1 VPLIVAEFKFE
12 PSHRRSDIDPK
23 MLPVVGWDS
32 VMKDVGRI
40 RDWIERRLIGSRMA
54 IFVDEGGFAHDRR
67 KGLPDCQWTGWGTY
81 GEPTLDVWV
90 HAYWLAHPG
99 SSGHIS

>member
-1 VPLIVAEFKFE
+1 MGSVEAGIWSAKRPADTLRRL
-12 PSHRRSDIDPK
+12 PSD
-23 MLPVVGWDS
+23 G

-40 RDWIERRLIGSRMA
+40 RDWTERRLIGSGMA

-67 KGLPDCQWTGWGTY
+67 TALPECQWTGWGTY

-90 HAYWLAHPG
+90 HAYALVHPVR
-99 SSGHIS
+99 SGPIP